1 MVGGDSR
8 LSSVFTGGIDIVF
21 VQFFNFDEPQNAV
34 ERRADVMA
42 DVGDEGRVGGI
53 GGECLVLLFSCSLQG
68 PD

>member
-42 DVGDEGRVGGI
+42 HAGEKGRFGRI
-53 GGECLVLLFSCSLQG
+53 GGECLVLLYSGSLQG
-68 PD
+68 PG